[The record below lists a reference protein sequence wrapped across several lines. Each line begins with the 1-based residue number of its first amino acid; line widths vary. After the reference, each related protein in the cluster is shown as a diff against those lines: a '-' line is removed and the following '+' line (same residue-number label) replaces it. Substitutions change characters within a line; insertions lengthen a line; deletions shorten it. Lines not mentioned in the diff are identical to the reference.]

1 MTLSRAGSRSQSEPS
16 TESLADALTALC
28 AEVGIPFEEMLRTV
42 EDALAVAYVRAFNP
56 PGDVRVTLDTST
68 GALEVTSRVGD
79 QVRTLPSEDFK
90 RMAAQTAKHAVLRH
104 IHDLERDK
112 VLRDVAEH
120 RGELATGIVDRSEAG
135 TVYVDLGRAEGV
147 MPPEEQIPGEHLH
160 PGRPVLVLILD
171 AQHNPR
177 QAQVRISRASRM
189 FVHRLLE
196 AEVPEIKAGTVQVR
210 AIAREPGLRTKI
222 AVSASER
229 GIDPVGACVGPKG
242 VRHRAILSE
251 LASEHVDIVPW
262 SDDPEAFV
270 AAALGPAKAESVTI
284 DRGTRT
290 ATVLCR
296 ARSSRWR
303 SGGTARTPASR
314 PSSRAFASTSR
325 PARARVRAMPNRRD
339 DLPTGGEGGPDA
351 KRPGRVGTRT
361 CVACRQEAG
370 KGSLVRV
377 VRGADGAAA
386 VDTTGRA
393 QGRGAYLHR
402 DPACLEIARKKKALE
417 RALKATVG
425 AEVWA
430 ELGS

>member
-28 AEVGIPFEEMLRTV
+28 AEVGIPFGEMLRTV
-42 EDALAVAYVRAFNP
+42 EDARAVAYVRAFNP
-56 PGDVRVTLDTST
+56 PGIVRVTLDTIS

-147 MPPEEQIPGEHLH
+147 MPPEEQIPGELLH
-160 PGRPVLVLILD
+160 PGRPVLVVILD
-171 AQHNPR
+171 TQRNPR
-177 QAQVRISRASRM
+177 QAQVRVSRAARA

-222 AVSASER
+222 AVSATQP
-229 GIDPVGACVGPKG
+229 GLDPVGACVGPKG

-270 AAALGPAKAESVTI
+270 ASALGPAKPESVTI
-284 DRGTRT
+284 DRATRT
-290 ATVLCR
+290 ATVLVPR
-296 ARSSRWR
+296 SQLSLAIGRDGQNARL
-303 SGGTARTPASR
+303 AAK
-314 PSSRAFASTSR
+314 
-325 PARARVRAMPNRRD
+325 
-339 DLPTGGEGGPDA
+339 LTGYRIDIKAGEG
-351 KRPGRVGTRT
+351 
-361 CVACRQEAG
+361 EAQN
-370 KGSLVRV
+370 
-377 VRGADGAAA
+377 D
-386 VDTTGRA
+386 
-393 QGRGAYLHR
+393 
-402 DPACLEIARKKKALE
+402 
-417 RALKATVG
+417 
-425 AEVWA
+425 AEVR
-430 ELGS
+430 E